1 MKKTMRVLGAVAAML
16 LATGAHAQKM
26 YRCANVYSQTPCGS
40 ADQKEVSTLRHE
52 TQATPLADGA
62 KAECQRQL
70 LQQVKFNDPE
80 SVRIE
85 SVSRGQ
91 ADVFTIKGL
100 RIEGRPYQ
108 MMVNAKNS
116 NGGYPGAT
124 PFQCIVSLDERKV
137 LQITGS
143 GQ

>member
-1 MKKTMRVLGAVAAML
+1 MKRTMMALGVAAGML
-16 LATGAHAQKM
+16 LATGANAQKM
-26 YRCANVYSQTPCGS
+26 YRCGNVYSQTPCGS
-40 ADQKEVSTLRHE
+40 VDQKEVSTLRHE
-52 TQATPLADGA
+52 TPATPLAEGA

-70 LQQVKFNDPE
+70 LQQVQFNDPE

-85 SVSRGQ
+85 SITRGQ
-91 ADVFTIKGL
+91 ADVFTIKDL
-100 RIEGRPYQ
+100 RLEGRPYQ

-124 PFQCIVSLDERKV
+124 PFRCIVTLDERRV

-143 GQ
+143 NQ